1 MDISVRSTGGTDMS
15 NAMVVQRD
23 VAGKSV
29 CFTGYILYTAYFLK
43 LSFKLTLRLK
53 TRCSGVES
61 LLSRQK

>member
-1 MDISVRSTGGTDMS
+1 MAISARSTGGTDRS
-15 NAMVVQRD
+15 NAMVAQQD
-23 VAGKSV
+23 AAGKAV
-29 CFTGYILYTAYFLK
+29 CFTGCILYTAYFLK